1 MRKLKR
7 TFYIGTTT
15 FLLGLG
21 IVFSN
26 NVLAAV
32 EQETTTQVETTTV
45 EETTPNE
52 TTTRNRQHPLKLRN
66 RRKQQLWKN
75 TQSLIYHL
83 LSPK

>member
-32 EQETTTQVETTTV
+32 EQETTTQVEPTLHQMKQ
-45 EETTPNE
+45 PP
-52 TTTRNRQHPLKLRN
+52 RNRQHPLKLRN

-75 TQSLIYHL
+75 TQSLIFHL

>member
-52 TTTRNRQHPLKLRN
+52 TTTPGTD
-66 RRKQQLWKN
+66 N
-75 TQSLIYHL
+75 TRWNYETAGNNKCGKIHRV
-83 LSPK
+83 

>member
-52 TTTRNRQHPLKLRN
+52 TTP
-66 RRKQQLWKN
+66 
-75 TQSLIYHL
+75 
-83 LSPK
+83 P